1 MMKLIYAILF
11 FISFSLHAKVLKP
24 GCFQIKL
31 NNVLVERCRPENID
45 FDRIQKKI
53 EDADKVKINDI
64 RFIGSEGNEHVYI
77 AASVSGEIQNFCQI
91 EYDRI
96 FDYVVTKNS
105 FQELWRSENR
115 VNEIFSNINNVRL
128 LYLLNSNDNPQ
139 NKHKCAPLVHLT
151 KTKKINANK
160 GAEYNFL
167 LKEDNYLVVHSDGRP
182 GIFIFNNN
190 FGKIIGSFNIPEENF
205 SIIDAEVSWDGRL
218 IAIIRDEV
226 KHVTCL
232 NEYDIETSSR
242 VFSSCG
248 SKSTVYSNLYKE
260 DKEIYVDFKSSL
272 KSGPLISFNDIK
284 SKIKIVKH

>member
-1 MMKLIYAILF
+1 MMKLIYTILF
-11 FISFSLHAKVLKP
+11 FISFSLSAKPLKP
-24 GCFQIKL
+24 GCFQIQMG
-31 NNVLVERCRPENID
+31 NSLVERCLPENID
-45 FDRIQKKI
+45 FDFIQKKI
-53 EDADKVKINDI
+53 EIADKVKINDI
-64 RFIGSEGNEHVYI
+64 RLIGSDGEDHLFL
-77 AASVSGEIQNFCQI
+77 AASISGEIQNFCQI

-115 VNEIFSNINNVRL
+115 VKEIFANINNVRL
-128 LYLLNSNDNPQ
+128 LYLLNSYDNPQ
-139 NKHKCAPLVHLT
+139 NKHKCAPLVHLI
-151 KTKKINANK
+151 KTKKISANK

-167 LKEDNYLVVHSDGRP
+167 LKEDNFLVIHSDGRP

-190 FGKIIGSFNIPEENF
+190 FEKIIGSLNILEENF

-218 IAIIRDEV
+218 VAIIRDEV
-226 KHVTCL
+226 RHVTCL

-248 SKSTVYSNLYKE
+248 SKSTAYSNLYKE

-272 KSGPLISFNDIK
+272 KSAPLISFNRIK
-284 SKIKIVKH
+284 SKIKIIKH

>member
-1 MMKLIYAILF
+1 MMKIIYAILF

-115 VNEIFSNINNVRL
+115 VKEIFANINNVRL

-167 LKEDNYLVVHSDGRP
+167 LKEDNFLVIHSDGRP
-182 GIFIFNNN
+182 GIFIFSNN
-190 FGKIIGSFNIPEENF
+190 FEKIIGSFNIPEENF
-205 SIIDAEVSWDGRL
+205 SIMDAEVSWDGRL
-218 IAIIRDEV
+218 VAIIRDEI

-232 NEYDIETSSR
+232 NEYDIETSLR
-242 VFSSCG
+242 VFSICG